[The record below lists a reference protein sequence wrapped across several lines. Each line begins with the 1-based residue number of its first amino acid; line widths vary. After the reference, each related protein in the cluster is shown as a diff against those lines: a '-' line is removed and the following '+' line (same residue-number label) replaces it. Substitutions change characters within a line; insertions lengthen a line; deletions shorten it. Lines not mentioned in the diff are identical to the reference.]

1 MPELYLITQE
11 LPEKGSFW
19 ETTTNYK
26 TIAAENCCRQCSSY
40 LNIFSTAVVQ
50 IEFVIKMTANVKTNH
65 LTV

>member
-40 LNIFSTAVVQ
+40 LNILVTIDLNLFFEEYFS
-50 IEFVIKMTANVKTNH
+50 
-65 LTV
+65 